1 MQFTV
6 PVTPQVF
13 HKVFYECKN
22 YQLAPKKDSQE
33 AGELV
38 NDTETV
44 ILDRDD
50 IVKVFG
56 AVRLM
61 PGTLCLKHF
70 GHAVPVS
77 VLTSTSPCATGKSRQ
92 EVQVHWA
99 WHN

>member
-22 YQLAPKKDSQE
+22 YKLAPKGDSQE

-44 ILDRDD
+44 TLDRDD

-56 AVRLM
+56 AVRL
-61 PGTLCLKHF
+61 LCVAPSSLQRYLH
-70 GHAVPVS
+70 
-77 VLTSTSPCATGKSRQ
+77 PC
-92 EVQVHWA
+92 
-99 WHN
+99 